1 MNLNASQF
9 SSLSQDDQLEYIM
22 QHSVFIGERSDE
34 IFRYL
39 LHNIDGTYI
48 EEVRFLRNNA
58 WVSYMCTDDFNILV
72 KYTGEVKLQFQVTG
86 LSSVVSRFTVAK
98 YSYTLSLQLNTTKGC
113 LHTAFCYLNGA
124 GLCYKLFTQNRLLN
138 SYAARA
144 QYFYY
149 LCNLTIHNIV

>member
-72 KYTGEVKLQFQVTG
+72 KYTGEVKL
-86 LSSVVSRFTVAK
+86 
-98 YSYTLSLQLNTTKGC
+98 
-113 LHTAFCYLNGA
+113 
-124 GLCYKLFTQNRLLN
+124 
-138 SYAARA
+138 
-144 QYFYY
+144 
-149 LCNLTIHNIV
+149 